1 MFKLAY
7 CDKIADTIKK
17 ALKAPDP
24 DGIIAD
30 TGPITS
36 DLDPVGGWFVS
47 PKKVITLHDRN
58 GKAYAITIEEAPF
71 LDIDVRQKEV
81 DTIAE

>member
-17 ALKAPDP
+17 ALRQVDP

-30 TGPITS
+30 AGPIQS

-47 PKKVITLHDRN
+47 PKKAIQVWDCN
-58 GKAYAITIEEAPF
+58 GKAYAITIEETPM
-71 LDIDVRQKEV
+71 LDKE
-81 DTIAE
+81 TF

>member
-1 MFKLAY
+1 MRANRMFKLAY

-17 ALKAPDP
+17 AVSAADP

-30 TGPITS
+30 AGPITS

-47 PKKVITLHDRN
+47 PKKTLTIHDRN
-58 GKAYAITIEEAPF
+58 GKAYVVTVEEAPF
-71 LDIDVRQKEV
+71 LDKD
-81 DTIAE
+81 

>member
-17 ALKAPDP
+17 ALRQTDP
-24 DGIIAD
+24 DGIIANA
-30 TGPITS
+30 GPIQS

-47 PKKVITLHDRN
+47 PKKVIQVWDCN
-58 GKAYAITIEEAPF
+58 GKAYAITIEETPM
-71 LDIDVRQKEV
+71 LDKE
-81 DTIAE
+81 TF